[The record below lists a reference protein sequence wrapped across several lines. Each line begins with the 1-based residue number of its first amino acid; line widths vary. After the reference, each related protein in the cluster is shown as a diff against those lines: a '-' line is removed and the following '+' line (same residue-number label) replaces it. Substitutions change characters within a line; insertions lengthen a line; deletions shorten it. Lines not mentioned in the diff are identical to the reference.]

1 VLVRRPTPSLPE
13 PRADDKPP
21 QLEPVL
27 DERVFEHIL
36 SVIRMQGQ
44 QMEQSPALRRTAH
57 AEGFNNQGKTDILI
71 RHEGRNLFICECKF
85 VVHNAAA
92 AELTARTRNDVRHRP
107 PSFAPREPIL

>member
-44 QMEQSPALRRTAH
+44 QMELSPGTYAGMGEEDRRQTLVATLNTHYAGRRTLRRSITRARRTSLS
-57 AEGFNNQGKTDILI
+57 ATKGGTCSSASASLSCTTPQA
-71 RHEGRNLFICECKF
+71 RN
-85 VVHNAAA
+85 
-92 AELTARTRNDVRHRP
+92 
-107 PSFAPREPIL
+107 